1 MIFPPFF
8 VTMTEHPIYKER
20 LFKMIRKNTRRM
32 LSVLL
37 AAVLSAAM
45 LSSCSNIQTTEEQ
58 PSAETTEQTTEEATV
73 GESTPSVEKI
83 TLSDESGLPQFNN
96 PSEDSEVAIIHT
108 TLGDIKVMFFP
119 EYAPK
124 AVENFLTHAKE
135 GYYDGISFHRVMEDF
150 MIQGGDPNGDGTG
163 GESIWGEPFED
174 EFSDQLFNFRGAL
187 SMANSGSDTN
197 GSQFF
202 IVQAN
207 DCDPGLISQMKEIG
221 VNARGQGFPE
231 EVIEKYQEIGG
242 TPWLDYKHS
251 VFGQVFE
258 GMDVVDAIAATDVTG
273 EKVIMEKVSVEPAAE
288 HFSY

>member
-1 MIFPPFF
+1 MYQFEKPARDAEVI
-8 VTMTEHPIYKER
+8 VMKTSKGTIKMR
-20 LFKMIRKNTRRM
+20 LF
-32 LSVLL
+32 
-37 AAVLSAAM
+37 
-45 LSSCSNIQTTEEQ
+45 
-58 PSAETTEQTTEEATV
+58 P
-73 GESTPSVEKI
+73 EK
-83 TLSDESGLPQFNN
+83 
-96 PSEDSEVAIIHT
+96 
-108 TLGDIKVMFFP
+108 
-119 EYAPK
+119 APK
-124 AVENFLTHAKE
+124 TVENFVTHAKD
-135 GYYDGISFHRVMEDF
+135 GYYDGLTFHRVINGF
-150 MIQGGDPNGDGTG
+150 MIQGGDPLGNGTG
-163 GESIWGEPFED
+163 GESIWGKPFED
-174 EFSDQLFNFRGAL
+174 EFDVELRNFRGAL
-187 SMANSGSDTN
+187 SMANAGPSTN